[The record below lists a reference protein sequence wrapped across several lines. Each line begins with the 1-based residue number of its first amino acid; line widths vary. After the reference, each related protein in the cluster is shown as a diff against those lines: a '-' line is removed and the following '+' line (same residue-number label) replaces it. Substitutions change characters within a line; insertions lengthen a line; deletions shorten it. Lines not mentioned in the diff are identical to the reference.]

1 MHATASVN
9 GQVIAE
15 TDNYE
20 VVEGN
25 IYFPPAFSQSLT
37 HIPIALGRYNAQSLS
52 TRLFH
57 EPLFLVALGMNDT
70 TDMGDAS
77 YYNITTGGKT
87 ELKDAAWY
95 YPETLEKAN
104 HIKNYIAFYKTLVDV
119 KSE

>member
-25 IYFPPAFSQSLT
+25 IYFPPASVDQKVLT
-37 HIPIALGRYNAQSLS
+37 KSDTRRCIVLQYYHWKSVAPGVRWNKTNALI
-52 TRLFH
+52 
-57 EPLFLVALGMNDT
+57 E
-70 TDMGDAS
+70 
-77 YYNITTGGKT
+77 T

-95 YPETLEKAN
+95 YPQTFEKAN
-104 HIKNYIAFYKTLVDV
+104 HIKNYVAFYKSKVDV